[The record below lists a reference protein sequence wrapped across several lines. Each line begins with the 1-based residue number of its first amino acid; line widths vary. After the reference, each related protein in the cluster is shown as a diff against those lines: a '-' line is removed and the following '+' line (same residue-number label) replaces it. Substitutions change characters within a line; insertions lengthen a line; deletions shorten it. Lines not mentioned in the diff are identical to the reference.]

1 MVQTVAQ
8 DGCSRVSSGVA
19 DQGSGAWSVLFDRS
33 SNDAE
38 RQATRDTNEP
48 RCLKHGGGVM
58 ELGVHAVRLVSSDDL
73 ASAFGYAAPN
83 DAFRGFCRN
92 LGITPVRRNPNFFD
106 IKLVR
111 ARLDQA
117 QGLEAAEKAKTNE
130 SLVER
135 RRARRGLSA

>member
-1 MVQTVAQ
+1 MEFGVQAI
-8 DGCSRVSSGVA
+8 
-19 DQGSGAWSVLFDRS
+19 
-33 SNDAE
+33 
-38 RQATRDTNEP
+38 
-48 RCLKHGGGVM
+48 
-58 ELGVHAVRLVSSDDL
+58 RLVSSDDL
-73 ASAFGYAAPN
+73 ASAFGFAAPN

-117 QGLEAAEKAKTNE
+117 QGLEAVEKKKREE
-130 SLVER
+130 SLVEK

>member
-1 MVQTVAQ
+1 
-8 DGCSRVSSGVA
+8 
-19 DQGSGAWSVLFDRS
+19 
-33 SNDAE
+33 
-38 RQATRDTNEP
+38 
-48 RCLKHGGGVM
+48 M
-58 ELGVHAVRLVSSDDL
+58 ELGVQAVRLVSSSDL
-73 ASAFGYAAPN
+73 ASAFGFAAPN

-117 QGLEAAEKAKTNE
+117 QGLEAAGKAKTNE
-130 SLVER
+130 SLVEK

>member
-1 MVQTVAQ
+1 MEM
-8 DGCSRVSSGVA
+8 GI
-19 DQGSGAWSVLFDRS
+19 
-33 SNDAE
+33 
-38 RQATRDTNEP
+38 QAI
-48 RCLKHGGGVM
+48 
-58 ELGVHAVRLVSSDDL
+58 RLVSSDDL
-73 ASAFGYAAPN
+73 ASAFGFAAPN

-117 QGLEAAEKAKTNE
+117 QGLEAVEKKKREE
-130 SLVER
+130 SLVEK